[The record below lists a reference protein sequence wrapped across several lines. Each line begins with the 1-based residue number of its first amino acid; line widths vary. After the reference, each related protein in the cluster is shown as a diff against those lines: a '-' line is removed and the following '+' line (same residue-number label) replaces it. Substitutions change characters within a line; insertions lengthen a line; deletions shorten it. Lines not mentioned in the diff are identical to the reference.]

1 MQGDEE
7 READAEHD
15 QGNEEVAVSEDGA
28 GLLSKFHSGSV
39 GLRGIDWRK
48 HKDLAVGVSRS
59 PHRGCKALPIPVR
72 EGSKGASSA
81 NRFDDHGRRAEATRE
96 MPWRS
101 GVKSID

>member
-1 MQGDEE
+1 MQDDEE

-59 PHRGCKALPIPVR
+59 LPLPVQ
-72 EGSKGASSA
+72 GSSNSSKGGIE
-81 NRFDDHGRRAEATRE
+81 GREQRQSLR
-96 MPWRS
+96 RS
-101 GVKSID
+101 WAPG